1 MNEIVTTPVFLLFV
15 GVTFLLTLGYFW
27 GRRRNQKV
35 FLDAFNDLVGVVKP
49 DDQTFT
55 NIGGVV
61 GYHANLYIKNK
72 SPVTRVD
79 ATITLLPRHS
89 WLYLPVSYLIMRYD
103 RLFIT
108 FYVKPRMPGEG
119 HLIETGY
126 ARFRGPKIT
135 NEQRLNRETV
145 QWGTHD
151 FHLYY
156 ESIKV
161 RDHFIKFV
169 SSNPDPGIIRHI
181 AFIPEQKK
189 GFVFM
194 LPRRGMVARYFQPI
208 YQWIPSFLAR
218 ESGKS

>member
-108 FYVKPRMPGEG
+108 FYVRPRMPGEF
-119 HLIETGY
+119 
-126 ARFRGPKIT
+126 ASRGSLVAG
-135 NEQRLNRETV
+135 R
-145 QWGTHD
+145 
-151 FHLYY
+151 
-156 ESIKV
+156 
-161 RDHFIKFV
+161 
-169 SSNPDPGIIRHI
+169 
-181 AFIPEQKK
+181 
-189 GFVFM
+189 
-194 LPRRGMVARYFQPI
+194 PRRAFTSIVRRSIVSRDIASALHVALTLTPAAALRGRPATRDPRPAKGAQP
-208 YQWIPSFLAR
+208 R
-218 ESGKS
+218 